1 MLVLIA
7 PVLMMQEKKVTS
19 GLFQKIQ
26 NANLHAR
33 QITTKPIGLAIN
45 HKISSRNFRNLT
57 YLFNFCVDGYN
68 YDSDF

>member
-19 GLFQKIQ
+19 GSFQKIQ

-33 QITTKPIGLAIN
+33 QITRKPIGLDIN
-45 HKISSRNFRNLT
+45 QILIGRILGIFEI
-57 YLFNFCVDGYN
+57 
-68 YDSDF
+68 